1 MKKTISFLLALILV
15 CSCFAFRS
23 PEANALFG
31 AVWVKEYYKDKFG
44 DKTDQFYITNK
55 SQFKGTYN
63 SDSVSNG
70 KMGANLI
77 FEQDGESILAY
88 VVLFLNGKDQLKN
101 GTSSGNSYDISV
113 KRVDGSQFSTYGY
126 MAPGE
131 DRIEIHVVEEL
142 ASSLCDSG
150 DEIGIYIEDQSN
162 AINYYVFKAK
172 CGNFKDLYQQE
183 ILLPYQEEQYQLANQ
198 LVNDERYDEAIV
210 IFDSI
215 SEYNDSYARSA
226 EAAEKKNEKEYAK
239 AEEFFRQGKYNEAR
253 AIFESLGNYK
263 DSYARSAEAAEKKNE
278 IEYAKAEEFF
288 RQGKYNE
295 ARAIFESLG
304 NYKDSVSRIDE
315 CEQKQ
320 YELSLQPMELPE
332 IDISEW
338 QYVLVNG
345 DHPLDPI
352 DYEPAE
358 LAYLN
363 MTGDDTEI
371 LMTFDP
377 NRQMVDARIAQPLVD
392 MVQACKAA
400 GLPVFLSSGYR
411 SYATQQAN
419 FERVCYN
426 KGITDGKNAE
436 GNYITMP
443 AGCSEH
449 QTGLG
454 IDILDYYHEI
464 KSDEL
469 AQVPT
474 VQWLVEHCA
483 DYGFVLRFPPDKR
496 DVTHVM
502 GEAWH
507 FRYVGVE
514 AAKYMTENNLVLEEF
529 LELY

>member
-77 FEQDGESILAY
+77 FKRDGESILAY
-88 VVLFLNGKDQLKN
+88 VVLFFNGKDQLKN

-131 DRIEIHVVEEL
+131 DKIEIHVVKEL

-183 ILLPYQEEQYQLANQ
+183 ILLPYQEERYQLANQ

-253 AIFESLGNYK
+253 AIFESLG
-263 DSYARSAEAAEKKNE
+263 D
-278 IEYAKAEEFF
+278 
-288 RQGKYNE
+288 
-295 ARAIFESLG
+295 
-304 NYKDSVSRIDE
+304 YKDSVSRIDE

-363 MTGDDTEI
+363 PTGDDTEI
-371 LMTFDP
+371 LMTYDP

-411 SYATQQAN
+411 SYATQQAD

-483 DYGFVLRFPPDKR
+483 DYGFVLRFPPDKK

-529 LELY
+529 LDLY